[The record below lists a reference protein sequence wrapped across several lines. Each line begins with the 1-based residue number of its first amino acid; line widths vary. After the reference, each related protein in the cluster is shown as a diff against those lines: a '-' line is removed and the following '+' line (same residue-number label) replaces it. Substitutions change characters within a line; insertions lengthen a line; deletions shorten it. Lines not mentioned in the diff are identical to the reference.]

1 MGNGDWQRV
10 GSGPQTSPHFL
21 LASPQGGYAAA
32 ASIFS
37 PASMTS
43 SIVPL

>member
-1 MGNGDWQRV
+1 MGRDAHA
-10 GSGPQTSPHFL
+10 SGPMPYA
-21 LASPQGGYAAA
+21 LATAYAV

-43 SIVPL
+43 SMVPL